1 MTEQEGQDASLASL
15 FGPEEPRR
23 SRKEKKN
30 KKANRRKEDC
40 EGKDKMDAFLS
51 LFDPTLEDETP
62 EHMDEL
68 NGNVVRENTWRK
80 HEERRG
86 TVGGI
91 RRGPSVAVLPD
102 QLPSEPQE
110 GNIEYKLKL
119 VNPNHERF
127 KRLVSQMQW
136 RLREGLG
143 EAIYEIG
150 VEDSGFL
157 LGLTEEE
164 LEASMSTLR
173 RMACQLGAS
182 LTVIRE
188 KVIQGHDGQIRKAAE
203 VLVRKVP
210 DDQYSIELRVAVLG
224 NSDVGKSTLLGVL
237 TRGELDNGR
246 GCARLNVFRHR
257 HEVCSGKTSSISLQ
271 LMGFD
276 SQGNVIDQTCTRSR
290 DYDDEDICSQSIKII
305 NFIDLAGDQKYL
317 KTTVFGLSGYSPHY
331 AVLVVSAF
339 SGVAPMTEEH
349 LSLARALDV
358 PIVIVVTKTD
368 IASPQQI
375 QRTIADLKQTLTQPG
390 YKRVPL
396 IVQNEDDAI
405 TAGSNHLEGNVVP
418 IFCASSVTGDGL
430 TLLKKFLFVLPPR
443 MSNKER
449 EKLEQE
455 PAEFQ
460 IDEVFHVDHSIIVG
474 GLLTKG
480 VITQGT
486 TLLLGPMDNCSF
498 VPVTVGS
505 LHRNKVPCRVVCAGQ
520 SASLSLKGPQLY
532 LRKGMKLMSVEARP
546 RACFYFQA
554 RTQVLHHSTSIC
566 RGFQATVHI
575 GNVRQTAVVEGILG
589 SRGLHTNDRGSVIF
603 RFLRQPELV
612 QNGSRLLF
620 RQGSTKGIGK
630 VIQVFEEE
638 PDNVDLYNGLAR

>member
-1 MTEQEGQDASLASL
+1 
-15 FGPEEPRR
+15 
-23 SRKEKKN
+23 
-30 KKANRRKEDC
+30 
-40 EGKDKMDAFLS
+40 MDTFLG
-51 LFDPTLEDETP
+51 LFDPAMENETTQDI
-62 EHMDEL
+62 DEL
-68 NGNVVRENTWRK
+68 NGNVSHDELQYK
-80 HEERRG
+80 GRRG
-86 TVGGI
+86 TLGGV
-91 RRGPSVAVLPD
+91 RRGPSVAILPD

-150 VEDSGFL
+150 VEDSGIL
-157 LGLTEEE
+157 LGLTQEE
-164 LEASMSTLR
+164 LEASMKTLR
-173 RMACQLGAS
+173 RMAKQLGAS

-188 KVIQGHDGQIRKAAE
+188 KTISGHNGQTRKAAE

-210 DDQYSIELRVAVLG
+210 DDQYSIELRIAVLG

-375 QRTIADLKQTLTQPG
+375 QRTINDLKQFLTQPG

-396 IVQNEDDAI
+396 IIQNEDDAI
-405 TAGSNHLEGNVVP
+405 TAGSNQLDNNIVP

-443 MSNKER
+443 ISNKER

-460 IDEVFHVDHSIIVG
+460 IDEVFHVDHSIVVG

-480 VITQGT
+480 VIMQGA

-498 VPVTVGS
+498 VPVTIGS
-505 LHRNKVPCRVVCAGQ
+505 IHRNKVPCRVVCAGQ
-520 SASLSLKGPQLY
+520 SASLSLQGPDLT

-554 RTQVLHHSTSIC
+554 RTQVLHHSSSIC
-566 RGFQATVHI
+566 RGFQTTVHI

-612 QNGSRLLF
+612 QNGARLLF

-638 PDNVDLYNGLAR
+638 PDNVDLYNGLIR